1 MNTGAEYSFEL
12 TAQAIF
18 DQYKIPFQTQTHS
31 GELVTPD
38 GAAILAALS
47 PKYIATDDMPSKDKN
62 IAYGL
67 GGQNLDSAPA
77 FGALPMLLVEQP
89 TLV

>member
-1 MNTGAEYSFEL
+1 VNTGTEYTLEL
-12 TAQAIF
+12 ATQAIF
-18 DQYKIPFQTQTHS
+18 EQYKIPYHSGAVS

-38 GAAILAALS
+38 GAAVLAALS
-47 PKYIATDDMPSKDKN
+47 PKFVATEDMPSGDKR

-77 FGALPMLLVEQP
+77 LGALPVFLVE
-89 TLV
+89 